1 MENRRVY
8 EEVHS
13 LLAENGG
20 KMEFVREGYQYGAW
34 IITLNDKV
42 HIALSNGSGFPDLDQ
57 LYVPK
62 PGDDDIDLNNYRNYT
77 TTLKSDAQERLL
89 RLFEGK

>member
-1 MENRRVY
+1 MENKRAY

-13 LLAENGG
+13 LLGSNGG

-34 IITLNDKV
+34 IITLNGKV
-42 HIALSNGSGFPDLDQ
+42 HIALSNGSGYPDLDQ

-62 PGDDDIDLNNYRNYT
+62 PGDVNLNDYRSYT
-77 TTLKSDAQERLL
+77 STLKPDAWERLL
-89 RLFEGK
+89 QLFKGI